1 MRPSEPA
8 DVFLGLPDGAG
19 GARRGEVWRVWPPA
33 PELPLGEL
41 EYVVVDVETTGSSAR
56 RGHRI
61 TEIAAVRLTADGVV
75 REEFGT
81 LVNPERPIPPY
92 ITALT
97 NITDEMVKDAPRF
110 AEIAERV
117 RELLAGRV
125 LVAHNAAFDWGFLR
139 AEFERALGV
148 TLEARILCTLR
159 LARRVVP
166 EVASR
171 SLDALADYFGVENE
185 ARHRAYGDAR
195 VTAAIFQRL
204 LERLEAREIASWEG
218 MQALLGQRAPRRKR
232 TATPTWMESP

>member
-1 MRPSEPA
+1 MRPSQPA
-8 DVFLGLPDGAG
+8 DALGLPDGEGVARP
-19 GARRGEVWRVWPPA
+19 GAAWQAWPPA
-33 PELPLGEL
+33 AELPLREL
-41 EYVVVDVETTGSSAR
+41 EYVVVDVETTGGSVR

-61 TEIAAVRLTADGVV
+61 TEIAAVRVAGDGVV
-75 REEFGT
+75 LEEFGT
-81 LVNPERPIPPY
+81 LVNPERPIPPH

-97 NITDEMVKDAPRF
+97 NITNEMVKDAPRF
-110 AEIAERV
+110 VEIAERV

-125 LVAHNAAFDWGFLR
+125 FVAHNAAFDWGFLR

-148 TLEARILCTLR
+148 VQETRILCTLR

-204 LERLEAREIASWEG
+204 LERLEEREIASWEG
-218 MQALLGQRAPRRKR
+218 MQALLMQRAPRRKR
-232 TATPTWMESP
+232 TATPTWMESA

>member
-1 MRPSEPA
+1 MRPSQPA
-8 DVFLGLPDGAG
+8 DVLGLPDGEG
-19 GARRGEVWRVWPPA
+19 GARRGKVWRAWPPA
-33 PELPLGEL
+33 PELPLREL
-41 EYVVVDVETTGSSAR
+41 EYVVVDVETTGGSAR

-61 TEIAAVRLTADGVV
+61 TEIAAVRLTGDGLVL
-75 REEFGT
+75 EEFGT

-97 NITDEMVKDAPRF
+97 NITNEMVKDAPRF

-125 LVAHNAAFDWGFLR
+125 FVAHNAAFDWGFLQ
-139 AEFERALGV
+139 AEFERALGFA
-148 TLEARILCTLR
+148 LEARILCTLR

-195 VTAAIFQRL
+195 VTAVIFQRL
-204 LERLEAREIASWEG
+204 LERLEEREIGSWEG
-218 MQALLGQRAPRRKR
+218 MQALLRQRAPRRKR
-232 TATPTWMESP
+232 TATPTWMESA